1 MHRNTFYIK
10 KYVLSIYTSINIRV
24 LKFFI
29 ISLKIALYFECK
41 YNKKVLNIHNFFV
54 FQNFT
59 CKMEALHCTIVG
71 KDQTN

>member
-1 MHRNTFYIK
+1 MHIYRNTFYIK
-10 KYVLSIYTSINIRV
+10 KYVYHIWYTSV

-29 ISLKIALYFECK
+29 ISLKIALYFECN
-41 YNKKVLNIHNFFV
+41 NKKVLNIHNSLV